1 MTNAAS
7 GAAAAPLPAPSQE
20 PTHPCIRCGRP
31 GVPPDAGLCEECN
44 PLELAQPSAT
54 QVHGIAVAGILVF
67 VLILAVLARAAISGT
82 GPFNGSVTG
91 AAPAADGLTIT
102 LVVHNAGTKAG
113 ATTCQIRSD
122 SAPVGQ
128 QLELVQTPPVP
139 AGQDLTFTTTIH
151 NLGSS
156 PIGLVADCQSP

>member
-7 GAAAAPLPAPSQE
+7 GTAAAPLPAPSQE

-82 GPFNGSVTG
+82 GPFSGSVQG
-91 AAPAADGLTIT
+91 ATATADGLSIT
-102 LVVHNAGTKAG
+102 LVVHNAGTKNG
-113 ATTCQIRSD
+113 ATTCQIRSA
-122 SAPVGQ
+122 SSPVGQ
-128 QLELVQTPPVP
+128 QLQLVQTPPIP
-139 AGQDLTFTTTIH
+139 AGQDLTFTATIH
-151 NLGSS
+151 TLG
-156 PIGLVADCQSP
+156 PNPVGLVADCQSP